1 MLSIRYN
8 KSQGNIL
15 ILFDNVEQYGDL
27 SRRNWQVRTTL
38 KYALLHEGFV
48 ICECG
53 DLTGLF
59 VQCSDGT
66 RRLVELA
73 EKHLDAPGIAFGTNP
88 YPWQVR
94 VKCQGIDESFP
105 VCQAKLEKEVVPN
118 LFLEKLASELN
129 KANLLLQ

>member
-1 MLSIRYN
+1 MRMRYA
-8 KSQGNIL
+8 KTQEGDL
-15 ILFDNVEQYGDL
+15 VLADNVEQYGDL
-27 SRRNWQVRTTL
+27 TNRNWQVRTTL